1 LPKPSWALTEDDVA
15 LLLGSVVDAARGAG
29 LGVVVAVAEASG
41 YLIGLTR
48 MDGSRLPATR
58 VAVAKAWTAAIFQ
71 RPSGEYHDRTAPG
84 GPAFGLPNVFPGEML
99 PMAGGLPLFVD
110 DVCVGGIGVSG
121 GTTDEDVQLASAA
134 LAAFQERAK

>member
-1 LPKPSWALTEDDVA
+1 
-15 LLLGSVVDAARGAG
+15 LLLRSAVDAAREAG

-41 YLIGLTR
+41 FLIGLTR

-99 PMAGGLPLFVD
+99 PMAGGLPLFVKEI
-110 DVCVGGIGVSG
+110 CVGGVGVSG
-121 GTTDEDVQLASAA
+121 GTIDEDVQLASVAA
-134 LAAFQERAK
+134 AGFEERTK